1 MHNELSK
8 IKVLGQS
15 IWLDSISRQMIRSGE
30 LQEKVDDGIT
40 GVTSNP
46 SIFQKALANENIYDQ
61 SIKGI
66 FDSGEKNPKKIFQ
79 FISIKDI
86 SDACNVLLPTFNNS
100 NGADGFVSIEIDP
113 KFANDTEASI
123 EEGRYLSQSI
133 NKPNVMIKVPGT
145 EAGFPVIENLI
156 GSGINVNVTLLF
168 SRNMYRKA
176 AQAYIK
182 GLRHISKTNPEKI
195 KSVRSVASFFISRI
209 DTAADSIITDELSVN
224 RGKVAIANAVLAYQD
239 YKEIFSDEDFLYLE
253 NLGAKKQ
260 KLLWASTS
268 AKNPSYDAL
277 MYVKNLIG
285 KDTVNT
291 LPEATLATIKDNSNK
306 YEIKIESE
314 LQSYKKVMNDVSEV
328 LNIDD
333 ITTTLLDDG
342 VRLFRESFDSL
353 LEEIDS
359 KTSNY

>member
-15 IWLDSISRQMIRSGE
+15 IWLDSISRQMVRSGE

-61 SIKGI
+61 SIKDI

-79 FISIKDI
+79 LISIKDI

-182 GLRHISKTNPEKI
+182 GLRYISKTNPEKI

-209 DTAADSIITDELSVN
+209 DTAADSIITDELCVN

-268 AKNPSYDAL
+268 AKNPSYDEL
-277 MYVKNLIG
+277 IYVKNLIG

>member
-1 MHNELSK
+1 MNNELSK
-8 IKVLGQS
+8 IKFFGQS
-15 IWLDSISRQMIRSGE
+15 IWLDSISRQMVRSGE

-46 SIFQKALANENIYDQ
+46 SIFQKALASENIYDQ
-61 SIKGI
+61 SIKDI

-79 FISIKDI
+79 AISIKDI

-100 NGADGFVSIEIDP
+100 NGTDGFVSIEIDP
-113 KFANDTEASI
+113 KLANDTEASI

-145 EAGFPVIENLI
+145 EAGFPVIEHLI

-182 GLRHISKTNPEKI
+182 GLRYISKTNPEKI
-195 KSVRSVASFFISRI
+195 KSVSSVASFFISRI
-209 DTAADSIITDELSVN
+209 DTAADSIITDELSAN

-253 NLGAKKQ
+253 NLGANKQ

-268 AKNPSYDAL
+268 AKNPSYDEL
-277 MYVKNLIG
+277 IYVKNLIG

-306 YEIKIESE
+306 YENKIESK
-314 LQSYKKVMNDVSEV
+314 LQSYKKVMNDVDGV

>member
-239 YKEIFSDEDFLYLE
+239 YKKIFSDEDFLYLE
-253 NLGAKKQ
+253 NLGANKQ

-268 AKNPSYDAL
+268 AKNPSYDEL
-277 MYVKNLIG
+277 IYVKNLIG